1 MAINLTLPVEVDKP
15 DPKADAAKPAP
26 AKTDAGKPAMVTL
39 DQLARELKMSPR
51 DARMLLRLA
60 AKQTRQ
66 YPNLG
71 KEHVAR
77 QPWQWPPGSKALD
90 EARKALAA
98 TPAACPKVHR
108 RLHDLRRTAAS
119 GMARADIRASPKRG
133 CGRGA

>member
-1 MAINLTLPVEVDKP
+1 MTTTEP
-15 DPKADAAKPAP
+15 AKPTTAP
-26 AKTDAGKPAMVTL
+26 NAATKGDTAAQPASANPRAEMVTL
-39 DQLARELKMSPR
+39 DELAREMKMPPR

-77 QPWQWPPGSKALD
+77 QPWSWTPGSKALD

-98 TPAACPKVHR
+98 TP
-108 RLHDLRRTAAS
+108 S
-119 GMARADIRASPKRG
+119 E
-133 CGRGA
+133 